1 MDYSRQNGIDPSPSI
16 KNLPIL
22 EHKNSLDDSDDF
34 FKPQVQI
41 YKIND
46 NKEDWNI
53 TMEVNDVRINNYN

>member
-1 MDYSRQNGIDPSPSI
+1 MDYSKQNGTDPSPSI